1 MLAHA
6 VAAAQRRVS
15 SAALISPTTAGTPT
29 SQQRKAAHKLAAWD
43 AFAKVDDAF
52 LDRSSARAWTS
63 LVVAAAL
70 AVLVGMEL
78 WRATGVH
85 VEHAFTVDDQIR
97 MQVPVFVDVTVA
109 MPCEYLSVDVL
120 DEAGVAVHVGNT
132 VQQLPTTWTTV
143 GTWSRGTNRLLPDP
157 LNNDRAVRDVG
168 KTPFDRSAA
177 SSHSAA
183 TVPGTACRIFGS
195 FTVAKL
201 SGNLHITAAGHGYAG
216 TSHAPHAA
224 INFTHRIDQLAFGTP
239 FDAAHLLLANPLTH
253 AYEVA
258 ESHFDMFQYFI
269 TVVPTVFRSHPGA
282 PPVAAH
288 QYAVTD
294 SHKVVG
300 AKDPQSGQPVAGVPG
315 VFFRYDW
322 EALAVEVTAVR
333 NESLAR
339 FLVRMCAI
347 VGGGY
352 VCAGMA
358 HAAVAWAVGV
368 WNDVGR
374 HRSVRI

>member
-15 SAALISPTTAGTPT
+15 SAALPSPTTPS

-63 LVVAAAL
+63 MVVAVGL
-70 AVLVGMEL
+70 VVLVGMEL

-85 VEHAFTVDDQIR
+85 VEHAFTVDNQIR

-120 DEAGVAVHVGNT
+120 DAAGVALHVGNT
-132 VQQLPTTWTTV
+132 VQQLPV
-143 GTWSRGTNRLLPDP
+143 CGVAVFTNRLLPDP

-183 TVPGTACRIFGS
+183 TVPGSACRIFGS

-258 ESHFDMFQYFI
+258 ESHFDMFQYFVS
-269 TVVPTVFRSHPGA
+269 VVPTVFRSHSGA
-282 PPVAAH
+282 PPVVTH

-300 AKDPQSGQPVAGVPG
+300 ATDPRSGQAVAGVPG

-358 HAAVAWAVGV
+358 HAAVAWAVGI